1 MSGYVLAGYGVTV
14 AVLALYALK
23 VVRRGRK
30 LTRSLPEDERTWR
43 CPPPGPGPSSGAAAR
58 GSPGR

>member
-43 CPPPGPGPSSGAAAR
+43 
-58 GSPGR
+58 